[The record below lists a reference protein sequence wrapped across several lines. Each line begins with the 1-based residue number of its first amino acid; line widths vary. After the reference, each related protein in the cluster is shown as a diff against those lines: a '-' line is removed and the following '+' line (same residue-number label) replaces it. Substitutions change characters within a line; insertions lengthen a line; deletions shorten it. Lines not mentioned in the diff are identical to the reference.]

1 MANGQRQAEE
11 ELGGHLSP
19 WNLKFRTRRNASS
32 VLCGYTTCSTKH
44 GDGKPR
50 HAEQMAHLWM
60 KLTQANKGPG
70 TSISWARFVS
80 QTLDLAR
87 LETQVA
93 ETITR
98 VCAEWAPHGV

>member
-1 MANGQRQAEE
+1 M
-11 ELGGHLSP
+11 
-19 WNLKFRTRRNASS
+19 T
-32 VLCGYTTCSTKH
+32 
-44 GDGKPR
+44 
-50 HAEQMAHLWM
+50 HLWM

-80 QTLDLAR
+80 QTLLDPAR